1 MKMEDKSNHNF
12 WDAKRMIREYAHV
25 AWILNDS
32 IPFERISYVNQIK
45 LRRIA
50 SVICAYLNIKN
61 KYIDVIG
68 LINSVFAYVENREVM
83 SNSPMS
89 HASIA
94 QLIESLCEMQKIE
107 NKDEFRYQFTEQ
119 VREQL
124 FWMVLRYRVQADDLQ
139 STFSNVQECNKGGAM
154 AVLICN
160 YLYNPM
166 LDVCNEQLERL
177 LALLLGQTFDGQFS
191 TEQLVANFN
200 FPTTT
205 DEELVDLLV
214 DNL

>member
-1 MKMEDKSNHNF
+1 MEEKSNNNI

-50 SVICAYLNIKN
+50 SVICAYLNITN
-61 KYIDVIG
+61 KHIDVIG
-68 LINSVFAYVENREVM
+68 LINSVFAYVENREVI

-94 QLIESLCEMQKIE
+94 QLIEALSELQKIE
-107 NKDEFRYQFTEQ
+107 NKDELRYQFTEQ

-139 STFSNVQECNKGGAM
+139 STFSKVQECNKGGAM
-154 AVLICN
+154 AVFICT
-160 YLYNPM
+160 YLYNPK
-166 LDVCNEQLERL
+166 LDVCPNNNASNRSNCSLQTSN
-177 LALLLGQTFDGQFS
+177 LG
-191 TEQLVANFN
+191 LYR
-200 FPTTT
+200 
-205 DEELVDLLV
+205 
-214 DNL
+214 